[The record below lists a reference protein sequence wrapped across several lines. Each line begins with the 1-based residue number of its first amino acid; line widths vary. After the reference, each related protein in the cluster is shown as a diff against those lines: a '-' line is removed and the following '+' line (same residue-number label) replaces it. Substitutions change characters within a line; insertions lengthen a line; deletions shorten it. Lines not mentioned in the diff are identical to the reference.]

1 MTGAMA
7 NPPDARDLL
16 KKHGLAPK
24 RTFSQNFLVQPAA
37 TARIADAAAALGKE
51 VVELGPG
58 LGALTHALLARG
70 CRVLAVEL
78 DRDMVHVLS
87 EELGAHPDLE
97 IRQGDA
103 ADLDLT
109 AYSTGCGTK
118 LVVTGNLPYQA
129 TGAILRQVVR
139 HREVLAGAVLMVQRE
154 VRDRLVAEPGT
165 KDYGALSVFT
175 QAGFE
180 VDTLCRLK
188 PGSFFPP
195 PKVESAVVRLTP
207 LLAPRAEETP
217 TFQEAVR
224 AAFQMR
230 RKTLRNAL
238 RPMGDPERCA
248 RAADE
253 AGIDLGRRGETLSVE
268 EFARFAGAWDALC
281 QGDPLP

>member
-1 MTGAMA
+1 MTGDMA
-7 NPPDARDLL
+7 DLPDVRDLL

-24 RTFSQNFLVQPAA
+24 RSFSQNFLVQPAA
-37 TARIADAAAALGKE
+37 TARIADAAAALGRE

-58 LGALTHALLARG
+58 LGALTHALLGRG

-78 DRDMVHVLS
+78 DRDMVRVLS
-87 EELGAHPDLE
+87 EELGSHPQLE
-97 IRQGDA
+97 LRQGDA
-103 ADLDLT
+103 AEVDLT
-109 AYSTGCGTK
+109 AYSVGCESK

-165 KDYGALSVFT
+165 KDFGALTVFA
-175 QAGFE
+175 QAGFD
-180 VDTLCRLK
+180 VDTVCRLK

-195 PKVESAVVRLTP
+195 PKVDSAVVRLTP
-207 LLAPRAEETP
+207 LTPPRAEETP
-217 TFQEAVR
+217 TFRQMVR

-238 RPMGDPERCA
+238 RPMGNQDRCVH
-248 RAADE
+248 AAED

-268 EFARFAGAWDALC
+268 EFARLALSWDALS
-281 QGDPLP
+281 